1 MRKARV
7 LLQVYLAYMLEYR
20 AELVLWALAGVLPL
34 ILMGVWMEA
43 AEGGDFPLTSGE
55 FARYFLMAYLV
66 RQLTVVW
73 VVWEFERDVVEG
85 RLSFRLLKP
94 LDPFFEHLAAHV
106 AERLARF
113 PFVLF
118 LVGFFFLLFPEA
130 RFLPSGADLLLGLLL
145 TALAFL
151 LRYLMQYTTALLTF
165 WSERASALEEVF
177 FLLYLFLSGTIAPLE
192 VFPEGVRALA
202 LLTPFPYLVYLPA
215 ATLAGQEVALW
226 PGVGV
231 MLLWG
236 GGFLLLSRILWRL
249 GLRRYSGMG
258 A

>member
-1 MRKARV
+1 MRKAGV

-20 AELVLWALAGVLPL
+20 AELLLWALAGVLPL

-43 AEGGDFPLTSGE
+43 ARVGSFPLSSGE

-94 LDPFFEHLAAHV
+94 LGPFFEHLAAHV

-130 RFLPSGADLLLGLLL
+130 RFLPSWADLLLGLLL
-145 TALAFL
+145 TAFAFL

-165 WSERASALEEVF
+165 WSEPAPWRRSSSSSTSSSRAPSPPWR
-177 FLLYLFLSGTIAPLE
+177 SSRKGCAP
-192 VFPEGVRALA
+192 
-202 LLTPFPYLVYLPA
+202 
-215 ATLAGQEVALW
+215 W
-226 PGVGV
+226 PSSPPSPI
-231 MLLWG
+231 W
-236 GGFLLLSRILWRL
+236 STSPRPP
-249 GLRRYSGMG
+249 
-258 A
+258 